1 MCYNVF
7 TYLKVTETKIYHMNI
22 SLINFLWISLGV
34 LIAGSI
40 YLIIEGYKVHKL
52 FAESIVGKLVKA
64 LVVVFLIELY
74 SLGIVMYSFIFF
86 YPKGILVMLPIV
98 MLWIVSLAFAI
109 FAIRSAKREVTSLLT
124 K

>member
-1 MCYNVF
+1 MDSNLT
-7 TYLKVTETKIYHMNI
+7 TYL
-22 SLINFLWISLGV
+22 WIALGV
-34 LIAGSI
+34 LVLGSV

-74 SLGIVMYSFIFF
+74 SLGVVSYAFVFF
-86 YPKGILVMLPIV
+86 YPKGTVVLLPIV
-98 MLWIVSLAFAI
+98 MLWIVSLIFAV
-109 FAIRSAKREVTSLLT
+109 FAIRSAKTEVTQLI